1 MTEPGQTDDY
11 SIADHINAIVDHCGT
26 GMIDYCIYDTGE
38 IVPEYIKK
46 YNREGQDLVEQ
57 DISKIKGIKFLQRN
71 LSIIKGDLIRHDPS
85 LVASSIIELICDD
98 LKYQDK
104 QNDPQ
109 YLMLN
114 NKLKEEKRINKI
126 KKRTAKNAQRERE
139 GKISKSK
146 KNKGKSKFSSKYS
159 DRIESIREADKKAE
173 NKMKQRKNKENKT
186 RVKTNTKVRTTN
198 ARTRRKKIA
207 SRNTNQIKTS
217 QEIREEM
224 LKKLENSKLK

>member
-1 MTEPGQTDDY
+1 MKRYLPVSEGKRLN
-11 SIADHINAIVDHCGT
+11 ICVFA
-26 GMIDYCIYDTGE
+26 CISTQKT
-38 IVPEYIKK
+38 VS
-46 YNREGQDLVEQ
+46 L
-57 DISKIKGIKFLQRN
+57 
-71 LSIIKGDLIRHDPS
+71 HD
-85 LVASSIIELICDD
+85 V
-98 LKYQDK
+98 
-104 QNDPQ
+104 
-109 YLMLN
+109 N